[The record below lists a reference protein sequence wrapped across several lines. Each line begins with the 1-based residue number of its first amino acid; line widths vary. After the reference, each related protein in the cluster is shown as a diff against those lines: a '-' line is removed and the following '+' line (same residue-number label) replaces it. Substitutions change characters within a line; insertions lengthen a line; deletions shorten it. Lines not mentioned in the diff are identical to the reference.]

1 MNMQKKA
8 TIAVFRDT
16 FPEESEP
23 EILAEQGENENKPH
37 YLGHR
42 QRLRERFLSGN
53 QSSILD
59 YELLEMLLGLVQP
72 RKDTKPL
79 AKRLLKLFGNFSGI
93 IGAEVGQLRAIDGI
107 GDSTISMFKV
117 IHESV
122 CRILKE
128 NLMSRPLLNNGERVV
143 DYCRAGMAYLG
154 REQHRILFL
163 NSKNYLIADEMRVEG
178 TVDYTYTYPREIIT
192 RALEV
197 RAKAIIMVHNH
208 PSGDHT
214 PSKEDI
220 VLTKQVQE
228 IATKMEIYLHDH
240 IIVSKKGAYS
250 MKLAGDI

>member
-1 MNMQKKA
+1 MIMNKKA
-8 TIAVFRDT
+8 SIAIFRDT
-16 FPEESEP
+16 FEDKEDDTNIKSEE
-23 EILAEQGENENKPH
+23 AELKPH

-42 QRLRERFLSGN
+42 QRLRERFLSGD
-53 QSSILD
+53 QSKVMD
-59 YELLEMLLGLVQP
+59 YELLEMLLGLILP

-93 IGAEVGQLRAIDGI
+93 IGAEVGQLKAVEGI
-107 GDSTISMFKV
+107 GDSSIAMFKV
-117 IHESV
+117 IHESI

-163 NSKNYLIADEMRVEG
+163 NSKNYLIADEMRIEG
-178 TVDYTYTYPREIIT
+178 TIDYTYTYPREIIT

-197 RAKAIIMVHNH
+197 RAKSIIMVHNH
-208 PSGDHT
+208 PSGDPS

-220 VLTKQVQE
+220 IITKQVQD
-228 IATKMEIYLHDH
+228 IASKMEIYLHDH
-240 IIVSKKGAYS
+240 IIVAKKGAYS
-250 MKLAGDI
+250 MRLAGDI